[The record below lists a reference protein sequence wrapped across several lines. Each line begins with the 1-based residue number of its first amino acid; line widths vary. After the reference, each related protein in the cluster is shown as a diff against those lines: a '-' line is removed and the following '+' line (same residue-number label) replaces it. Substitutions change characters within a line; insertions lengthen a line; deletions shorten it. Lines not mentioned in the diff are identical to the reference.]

1 MRGDS
6 AVGRVLPRRS
16 ERVDGG
22 VDRWSLALSRAR
34 PRAENPPRAAGGGRR
49 PHCRGEALFQL
60 KKPGDPMAATQKTA
74 THVHED
80 EMHLDHPPQ
89 VHHEGHDHEHDH
101 EHPVEPVEVLRVLF
115 VALAAAAVWFHLW
128 EPFHRVSVI
137 GLAATLIGG
146 YPIFKEAFE
155 NIVERR
161 MTMELSMTIALLS
174 ALAIGEF
181 FTALV
186 ITAFVLGAE
195 ILEGLTVGRGRRA
208 IQDMLDFLPQIASV
222 LRDGQI
228 VEAPTQTILP
238 GEIVVIRPGSRIPV
252 DGQVV
257 SGHSFVEEAAI
268 TGEPMPSEKAAG
280 KEVYAGTINQAGS
293 LQVRADRLGKETT
306 FGKIIEAVE
315 KAEHSRA
322 PIQKMADRLAG
333 YLVYFAL
340 GAAVLTFLIT
350 HNIRSTISVI
360 IVAGACGIAVGTPL
374 AILGAIGRAAR
385 HGSIIKGGIYLEA
398 LGQLNTVFL
407 DKTGTL
413 TFGVPLVTEVNPAP
427 GVTESSILEAA
438 ASAESSSEH
447 PLGRAIV
454 RVAEL
459 RNIPVSQPAHFEYR
473 IGRGVL
479 AEVEGKETVAGNRAL
494 FAELGLTLPERSS
507 TEGTEIFVAR
517 EGRYVGSVVVADQLR
532 PGSASAVRALQQMKI
547 DVVLLTGD
555 TRKTAQAV
563 AGQLGIRNVHAEL
576 LPEQKTRHIA
586 EQVREGR
593 VVAMLGDGIN
603 DAPALSEATVGVA
616 MGAGTDVARE
626 SADVVLIGNDL
637 MKFVETVR
645 VAKSC
650 RSIILQNFYG
660 TLIVDTIGIGLASA
674 GYLNPLLAAFI
685 HVASELTFILNSTRL
700 LPPRESQHV
709 SIRDE
714 VPAAS

>member
-1 MRGDS
+1 M
-6 AVGRVLPRRS
+6 
-16 ERVDGG
+16 
-22 VDRWSLALSRAR
+22 
-34 PRAENPPRAAGGGRR
+34 
-49 PHCRGEALFQL
+49 
-60 KKPGDPMAATQKTA
+60 KA
-74 THVHED
+74 THAQEARRHDVQLPADDSRIHES
-80 EMHLDHPPQ
+80 
-89 VHHEGHDHEHDH
+89 HDDDRGHEHGL
-101 EHPVEPVEVLRVLF
+101 EFAEVLRVVF
-115 VALAAAAVWFHLW
+115 VAVAAAAVWFHVW
-128 EPFHRVSVI
+128 EPFQRVSVI
-137 GLAATLIGG
+137 GLAAALIGG
-146 YPIFKEAFE
+146 FPIFKEAFE
-155 NIVERR
+155 NIVGRR
-161 MTMELSMTIALLS
+161 MTMELSMTIALVS

-222 LRDGQI
+222 MRNGQI
-228 VEAPTQTILP
+228 VDVTTQTILP

-257 SGHSFVEEAAI
+257 SGHSFVEQAAI
-268 TGEPMPSEKAAG
+268 TGEPMPSEKMAG
-280 KEVYAGTINQAGS
+280 SEVYAGTINQAGS
-293 LQVRADRLGKETT
+293 LQVRATRLGKETT

-360 IVAGACGIAVGTPL
+360 IVAGACGIAAGTPL

-385 HGSIIKGGIYLEA
+385 QGSIIKGGIYLEA

-413 TFGVPLVTEVNPAP
+413 TFGMPLVTEVRLARDIEERALIE
-427 GVTESSILEAA
+427 TA
-438 ASAESSSEH
+438 ASVEISSEH

-454 RVAEL
+454 SFAEQ
-459 RNIPVSQPAHFEYR
+459 RNIPVALPEHFEYR

-479 AEVEGKETVAGNRAL
+479 ALVNGEQAVAGNRML
-494 FAELGLTLPERSS
+494 LKELGILAL
-507 TEGTEIFVAR
+507 EGSVSDGVTEIFVAR
-517 EGRYVGSVVVADQLR
+517 GRRYLGSMLISDQLR
-532 PGSASAVRALQQMKI
+532 PSAADAVRSLRTMNI
-547 DVVLLTGD
+547 EVVLLTGD
-555 TRKTAQAV
+555 TKQTALAV
-563 AGQLGIRNVHAEL
+563 ASHLGIHDVHAAL
-576 LPEQKTRHIA
+576 LPEQKTHLIA
-586 EQVREGR
+586 EQVRAGR
-593 VVAMLGDGIN
+593 TVAMLGDGIN

-645 VAKSC
+645 VARSC
-650 RSIILQNFYG
+650 RRIILQNFYG
-660 TLIVDTIGIGLASA
+660 TLIVDTIGIGLAAA
-674 GYLNPLLAAFI
+674 GMLNPLIAAFI

-700 LPPRESQHV
+700 LPSREKRQVYS
-709 SIRDE
+709 
-714 VPAAS
+714 

>member
-1 MRGDS
+1 M
-6 AVGRVLPRRS
+6 AVVHEKHRPDNLS
-16 ERVDGG
+16 QG
-22 VDRWSLALSRAR
+22 VEAGIHLAR
-34 PRAENPPRAAGGGRR
+34 PVGA
-49 PHCRGEALFQL
+49 
-60 KKPGDPMAATQKTA
+60 
-74 THVHED
+74 HE
-80 EMHLDHPPQ
+80 E
-89 VHHEGHDHEHDH
+89 HEHRGH
-101 EHPVEPVEVLRVLF
+101 GFEFAEVLRVVF
-115 VALAAAAVWFHLW
+115 VALAAAAVWLHFW
-128 EPFHRVSVI
+128 EPFHRVSII

-155 NIVERR
+155 NIIDRR
-161 MTMELSMTIALLS
+161 MTMELSMTIALVS

-186 ITAFVLGAE
+186 ITGFVLAAE

-208 IQDMLDFLPQIASV
+208 IQDMLNFLPQTATV

-228 VEAPTQTILP
+228 VEVDTNSIRP
-238 GEIVVIRPGSRIPV
+238 GEIVLIRPGSRIPV
-252 DGQVV
+252 DGEVV
-257 SGHSFVEEAAI
+257 TGHSFVDQAAI
-268 TGEPMPSEKAAG
+268 TGEPMPKEKVAGSEI
-280 KEVYAGTINQAGS
+280 YAGTINQAGT
-293 LQVRADRLGKETT
+293 LQVRADRLGKATS

-315 KAEHSRA
+315 RAEHSRA

-360 IVAGACGIAVGTPL
+360 IVAGACGIAAGTPL

-413 TFGVPLVTEVNPAP
+413 TFGMPLVTEVNPAP
-427 GVTESSILEAA
+427 GVSKNTLLEAA
-438 ASAESSSEH
+438 ANAESSSEH

-454 RVAEL
+454 RYVEQQK
-459 RNIPVSQPAHFEYR
+459 IPVAQPAHFEYL

-479 AEVEGKETVAGNRAL
+479 ALAQGEQTVAGNRAL
-494 FAELGLTLPERSS
+494 FAELELTLPERSAAAA
-507 TEGTEIFVAR
+507 EGTEIFVAR
-517 EGRYVGSVVVADQLR
+517 NGTYIGSIVVADQLR
-532 PGSASAVRALQQMKI
+532 PSSAAAVKALQDLKI
-547 DVVLLTGD
+547 EVVLLTGD
-555 TRKTAQAV
+555 TKQAAQAV

-576 LPEQKTRHIA
+576 LPEQKTREIA

-645 VAKSC
+645 VARNC

-660 TLIVDTIGIGLASA
+660 TLVVDTIGIGLAAA

-700 LPPRESQHV
+700 LPPRESRPIAGQEQTAV
-709 SIRDE
+709 RI
-714 VPAAS
+714 